1 MAKAANDK
9 NQISPELKG
18 IAADMIIE
26 AAPSGEDGKPKNPR
40 FAMTAYTGKPM
51 RLWGWYN
58 PVVIDLTGLTI
69 PNQSRPILLNHINDP
84 AYVMGQTDTIKVENG
99 NVIASGEIMGVS
111 DKAKEVIELASK
123 GFKWQASLGASA
135 QKVEYVLE
143 DKEVKVNG
151 EMVKGPVNIIRACRL
166 GEISFVAL
174 GADDDTSANIAAGT
188 FYDKENSMATEA
200 KKDGHDSVQ
209 ATGLPESKPE
219 TKVEASAAAVAPDMS
234 AVNAAY
240 AANLER
246 IAAINTICGTSHAD
260 IAAKAIRENW
270 APEKAELEVL
280 RASTP
285 KVSGIVMQNKE
296 ATPSVL
302 EAATMLAGGISG
314 DECAKRYGDKAV
326 EAAQKQFRYGIGLQQ
341 LLMEAAWA
349 GGSHIRSFREDP
361 RGVLQA
367 AFSTSSLAGILSNV
381 ANKFLLTGFNG
392 VEQTWRKISR
402 IRPCSD
408 FKTITSY
415 RLNGSFNYDEVGAGG
430 ELKHADLS
438 EESYTNQAK
447 TYGKIVGITRQDII
461 NDDLGALTAVPQ
473 KLGRGAGLKFNNV
486 FWAAFQAT
494 SPAAAFFHTANHA
507 NYVVGATTPLGLDSL
522 TAIVTYFKQMK
533 DAKGVYTGLEPAIL
547 LVPVDIE
554 GVANSIYQSP
564 LLIAVGTAGTAA
576 KYPNQNIH
584 VGKYEVA
591 SSRYLSDTSIT
602 GSSTTA
608 WYLLANPM
616 DAAAMEVLF
625 LNGREQPTV
634 EQADADFDTLGI
646 QMRGY
651 HDFGCA
657 LAEWQSGVKVKGAA

>member
-1 MAKAANDK
+1 MADINKTKQVLPLQINAIAKIQAASEEK
-9 NQISPELKG
+9 
-18 IAADMIIE
+18 
-26 AAPSGEDGKPKNPR
+26 KPR
-40 FAMTAYTGKPM
+40 TFSMTAYTGVPM
-51 RLWGWYN
+51 RINGWYY
-58 PVVIDLTGLTI
+58 PVIVALDGINIESQKRPAFINHITFSNEFLLGQTNKITKTKDDLTAYGIVTG
-69 PNQSRPILLNHINDP
+69 QSPE
-84 AYVMGQTDTIKVENG
+84 VMGVLAHADNG
-99 NVIASGEIMGVS
+99 FE
-111 DKAKEVIELASK
+111 
-123 GFKWQASLGASA
+123 WQASIGATPD
-135 QKVEYVLE
+135 EME
-143 DKEVKVNG
+143 FIKEGSKVKVNG
-151 EMVKGPVNIIRACRL
+151 QEFTGPLNVAWKSTL
-166 GEISFVAL
+166 KEISVVAL
-174 GADDDTSANIAAGT
+174 GGDNNTSTKIAANDCYELKLLGVQIMA
-188 FYDKENSMATEA
+188 KEANTEDVRTDIEA
-200 KKDGHDSVQ
+200 SGQPK
-209 ATGLPESKPE
+209 KPE
-219 TKVEASAAAVAPDMS
+219 TKIDAPTPDMS

-246 IAAINTICGTSHAD
+246 IAAINGVCGTGHAD

-302 EAATMLAGGISG
+302 EAATMLAGGIPA
-314 DECAKRYGDKAV
+314 DECAKRYGDKSV

-341 LLMEAAWA
+341 LLMEAAWSN
-349 GGSHIRSFREDP
+349 GSHIRSFREDP

-381 ANKFLLTGFNG
+381 ANKFLLAGFTG

-430 ELKHADLS
+430 ELKHAELG

-486 FWAAFQAT
+486 FWSAFQAT

-507 NYVVGATTPLGLDSL
+507 NYVVGAATPLGLDSL

-533 DAKGVYTGLEPAIL
+533 DAKGIYTGLEPAIL

-554 GVANSIYQSP
+554 GVANSIYQSQ
-564 LLIAVGTAGTAA
+564 LLIAVGTTGTAA

-591 SSRYLSDTSIT
+591 PSRYLSDSSIT
-602 GSSTTA
+602 GYSTTA

>member
-1 MAKAANDK
+1 MKKSIKAKDNTT
-9 NQISPELKG
+9 QELKG
-18 IAADMIIE
+18 IVAEMQIE
-26 AAPSGEDGKPKNPR
+26 AATAGADGKPKNPR

-51 RLWGWYN
+51 RLWGWCN

-84 AYVMGQTDTIKVENG
+84 EYVMGQTDTIKVENG

-135 QKVEYVLE
+135 QKVEFVLE

-151 EMVKGPVNIIRACRL
+151 EMVKGPVNVIRTCRL

-174 GADDDTSANIAAGT
+174 GADDDTSADIAAGQY
-188 FYDKENSMATEA
+188 YDNEYSKGAIMAIKE
-200 KKDGHDSVQ
+200 KVDGPETVQ
-209 ATGLPESKPE
+209 AAALPESKPE
-219 TKVEASAAAVAPDMS
+219 VVKPEVVAPDMS
-234 AVNAAY
+234 AINASY
-240 AANLER
+240 AANMER
-246 IAAINTICGTSHAD
+246 IGAINKVCGNDHAE

-270 APEKAELEVL
+270 TAEKAELEVL

-302 EAATMLAGGISG
+302 EAAAMMAGGVNA
-314 DECAKRYGDKAV
+314 DECVKSYGAPTV
-326 EAAQKQFRYGIGLQQ
+326 EAAQKQFRYGLGLQQ
-341 LLMEAAWA
+341 MIMLAAWA
-349 GGSHIRSFREDP
+349 NGFATRTFREDP
-361 RGVLQA
+361 RGALKA

-381 ANKFLLTGFNG
+381 ANKFLLAGFTAT
-392 VEQTWRKISR
+392 EQTWRKISR
-402 IRPCSD
+402 IRACSD
-408 FKTITSY
+408 FKTLTSY

-461 NDDLGALTAVPQ
+461 NDDLGALTSVPQ
-473 KLGRGAGLKFNNV
+473 KLGRGAGLKFNTV
-486 FWAAFQAT
+486 FWTAFLNNLSFFTAARGNYITTVAT
-494 SPAAAFFHTANHA
+494 ALSLDGLTSI
-507 NYVVGATTPLGLDSL
+507 VGT
-522 TAIVTYFKQMK
+522 FKKIK
-533 DAKGVYTGLEPAIL
+533 DAKGNYTGLDPAIM
-547 LVPVDIE
+547 LVPSDIE
-554 GVANSIYQSP
+554 GTANGLFMSELTLAI
-564 LLIAVGTAGTAA
+564 GTPTGNATA
-576 KYPNQNIH
+576 KYPATNIH
-584 VGKYEVA
+584 RGKYEVA
-591 SSRYLSDTSIT
+591 SSRYLSDSSIS
-602 GSSTTA
+602 GYSAIA
-608 WYLLANPM
+608 WYLLANPQ

-657 LAEWQSGVKVKGAA
+657 LAEWQAGVMAKATT